1 MIARPPS
8 KGVCP
13 RFRGLSPRSG
23 SVPALGRNCCYQHSF
38 GGRRKA
44 VRIKVVRRPNDSCI
58 DGVRLDLF
66 VPGHQYDVGT
76 TLGMLFLAEG
86 WGEPAEGNAPAMVI
100 PID

>member
-1 MIARPPS
+1 M
-8 KGVCP
+8 
-13 RFRGLSPRSG
+13 
-23 SVPALGRNCCYQHSF
+23 
-38 GGRRKA
+38 
-44 VRIKVVRRPNDSCI
+44 RIKVVRRPNDSCI

-100 PID
+100 PASETARCRRSATKSRFWRSAIAKAS